1 MAPILNPNKSV
12 IILSHP
18 RSGSTWIQDSL
29 PQFNL
34 SELFTMYCGI
44 KSVDMDTG
52 IRYNYSTV
60 ANTDIDYRFELFD
73 TFNDKHKAIS
83 VKTHLHLLTDSICE
97 FFAERDLQYILLER
111 KNKRDTFWS
120 LLIALNTLELH
131 NTVHKKNIS
140 VSLSSIDNAIHIMK
154 KCDNKITTVSKRFNP
169 IKIYYEDMI
178 VLPKSEW
185 WNPSTRYIVQDAK
198 NVVTIE
204 NLTEVTD
211 YLHNISAPQE
221 YI

>member
-1 MAPILNPNKSV
+1 MAPILDPHKSV

-44 KSVDMDTG
+44 KSVDIDTG
-52 IRYNYSTV
+52 IRYNYSTI
-60 ANTDIDYRFELFD
+60 ANRDLDYRFELFD
-73 TFNDKHKAIS
+73 KFKDKHKAIS
-83 VKTHLHLLTDSICE
+83 VKTHLHLLTDQLCE
-97 FFAERDLQYILLER
+97 FFAERDLQYLLLER

-131 NTVHKKNIS
+131 NTINKKNIN
-140 VSLSSIDNAIHIMK
+140 VSLSSIDDAVYIMRE
-154 KCDNKITTVSKRFNP
+154 CDNKIKTVCERFNP

-178 VLPKSEW
+178 QLPKSEW
-185 WNPSTRYIVQDAK
+185 YNPSNKYIIQDAK
-198 NVVTIE
+198 TKVTID
-204 NLTEVTD
+204 NLTEVLN
-211 YLHNISAPQE
+211 YLDKISAPKE

>member
-1 MAPILNPNKSV
+1 MAPIFNINKSV

-44 KSVDMDTG
+44 KSVDINTG
-52 IRYNYSTV
+52 IRYNYSTT
-60 ANTDIDYRFELFD
+60 ANTDIDYRFNLFD
-73 TFNDKHKAIS
+73 KFSEKHKAIS
-83 VKTHLHLLTDSICE
+83 VKTHLHLLTNQLCE

-131 NTVHKKNIS
+131 NTVNKRNTKI
-140 VSLSSIDNAIHIMK
+140 SLSSINDAIHIMK
-154 KCDNKITTVSKRFNP
+154 KCDNKISTVSNMFNP

-178 VLPKSEW
+178 CLPKSEW
-185 WNPSTRYIVQDAK
+185 WNPSNKYIVQDAK
-198 NVVTIE
+198 NVITIE
-204 NLTEVTD
+204 NLNEVTD
-211 YLHNISAPQE
+211 YLNKISAPPE

>member
-1 MAPILNPNKSV
+1 MAPILDPNKSV

-60 ANTDIDYRFELFD
+60 ANTDLDYRFELFD

-131 NTVHKKNIS
+131 NTVYKKNIS
-140 VSLSSIDNAIHIMK
+140 VNLSSIDDAIHIMK
-154 KCDNKITTVSKRFNP
+154 KCDNKIATVSEMFNP

-178 VLPKSEW
+178 DFPKSEW

-211 YLHNISAPQE
+211 YLHKISAPQE

>member
-1 MAPILNPNKSV
+1 MALILDPNKSV

-44 KSVDMDTG
+44 KSVDINTG
-52 IRYNYSTV
+52 IRYNYSTI

-73 TFNDKHKAIS
+73 KFTKEHQAIS
-83 VKTHLHLLTDSICE
+83 VKTHLHLLTEQLCM
-97 FFAERDLQYILLER
+97 FFAERDLQYLLLER

-131 NTVHKKNIS
+131 NTINKKNIN
-140 VSLSSIDNAIHIMK
+140 VSISSIDDAIYIMK
-154 KCDNKITTVSKRFNP
+154 ECDRKIVSISKMFNP
-169 IKIYYEDMI
+169 TKIYYEDMI
-178 VLPKSEW
+178 ALPKSEW
-185 WNPSTRYIVQDAK
+185 WNPSAKYVVQDAK
-198 NVVTIE
+198 NIVTIE
-204 NLTEVTD
+204 NITEVMN
-211 YLHNISAPQE
+211 YLHKISAPQE

>member
-1 MAPILNPNKSV
+1 MALDPNKPVV
-12 IILSHP
+12 IFSHP

-44 KSVDMDTG
+44 KSVDLEKG
-52 IRYNYSTV
+52 IRYSYSTT
-60 ANTDIDYRFELFD
+60 ANTDLEYRFELYDQFLL
-73 TFNDKHKAIS
+73 KHKSTS
-83 VKTHLHLLTDSICE
+83 VKVQLHLLTEQICE
-97 FFAERDLQYILLER
+97 FFEKKDLQYVLLER
-111 KNKRDTFWS
+111 MNKRDTFWS
-120 LLIALNTLELH
+120 LLIALTTLELH
-131 NTVHKKNIS
+131 NTINKKTIVIDNETIHDALHILEQCDKNIEM
-140 VSLSSIDNAIHIMK
+140 V
-154 KCDNKITTVSKRFNP
+154 CDRFNP
-169 IKIYYEDMI
+169 IKIRYEDMLL
-178 VLPKSEW
+178 LPKSEW

-211 YLHNISAPQE
+211 YLHKISAPQE